1 MNKDSHQIYENYKS
15 TSANQEIINEGLVS
29 RIGSRVAGVGSA
41 LTGGGYQA
49 GKINAYKAAAN
60 KKINALTRELATDL
74 QKLGINVDVAKLSN
88 QMASQ
93 INNQMDGMVNSILTG
108 SNQSTATSG
117 SSVTPAVQSSTAS
130 TPEVTPNATAAAT
143 ASNPQQQGS
152 KAGQW
157 LRRAG
162 QAAGETVGKGI
173 GGLVGGVQQG
183 YKQATANTPQKPA
196 STASQ
201 GVPPVL
207 PKKETTPAAK
217 TTPPKKQTEDNK
229 KKQKEEDLLKRIKQ
243 TKSYGEDEEGSKDE
257 DCDEMVYGVKTR
269 AGLMPQKKPSKFFP

>member
-1 MNKDSHQIYENYKS
+1 MNKDTQQIFENYRAV
-15 TSANQEIINEGLVS
+15 SANKEIINEGLVS
-29 RIGSRVAGVGSA
+29 RIGSRFAGVGSA

-49 GKINAYKAAAN
+49 GKINSYKATAN

-108 SNQSTATSG
+108 SNQSIAKPG
-117 SSVTPAVQSSTAS
+117 SNNTPAAQSSTAS
-130 TPEVTPNATAAAT
+130 TPVESPVESPVAAPATT
-143 ASNPQQQGS
+143 TSTPQQQGS
-152 KAGQW
+152 KAGQL

-183 YKQATANTPQKPA
+183 YKQATANMPKKPA

-201 GVPPVL
+201 GIPPVL
-207 PKKETTPAAK
+207 PKED
-217 TTPPKKQTEDNK
+217 KKPGEN
-229 KKQKEEDLLKRIKQ
+229 EESI
-243 TKSYGEDEEGSKDE
+243 KDE
-257 DCDEMVYGVKTR
+257 DCDEMVHGVKTR
-269 AGLMPQKKPSKFFP
+269 VGLMPQKKPSKFFP